1 MKKHISFVLKKKKP
15 NLKNTNQFLVKK
27 KKLDLKDQISSFG
40 FEKSDL
46 KDQTR
51 FQFC

>member
-1 MKKHISFVLKKKKP
+1 MKKQISFVLKKTRFEKS
-15 NLKNTNQFLVKK
+15 NQFLVKK
-27 KKLDLKDQISSFG
+27 KKIDLKDQISFFG

-46 KDQTR
+46 KNQTS